1 VTFAFPFARQE
12 EVDSMPLLI
21 MCSSCQTRL
30 RVGDDRVGRKMKCPK
45 CQTIF
50 TAASADSGAAS
61 APAARAK
68 APPARAP
75 LEVEVGDEDVIEAGP
90 HQGKSA
96 GHPDQSFEEL
106 EVPDSMREEIEK
118 NLTKKEKIVWIGRAS
133 MKLMMSNARLGR
145 IIGIILL
152 CVLAATLVITIALQ
166 VAGLVVWIICGFLGL
181 IGALLLFV
189 PWLTQRG
196 EKVRPTY
203 VLTNRQVIICQYMGF
218 RGANIRT
225 YTPDRLNKMERRE
238 WRRFPGDGDLIF
250 EKEVFTTGGGP
261 SGGGRF
267 RRGPGAFGR
276 TSGQSHEHTTTI
288 EHGFM
293 MIERVGEVEKLVREK
308 LIEPFSI

>member
-1 VTFAFPFARQE
+1 
-12 EVDSMPLLI
+12 
-21 MCSSCQTRL
+21 
-30 RVGDDRVGRKMKCPK
+30 MKCPK
-45 CQTIF
+45 CQSIF
-50 TAASADSGAAS
+50 TAGSADSGEAQ

-68 APPARAP
+68 SAPAKAPA
-75 LEVEVGDEDVIEAGP
+75 EVEVGDEDVVEAG
-90 HQGKSA
+90 QRRGK
-96 GHPDQSFEEL
+96 GRGLQLQSFEEL
-106 EVPDSMREEIEK
+106 EVPDNMREEIEK

-145 IIGIILL
+145 LIGIIML
-152 CVLAATLVITIALQ
+152 CAVAATLGITIALQ
-166 VAGLVVWIICGFLGL
+166 VAGLVVWIICGFLCL
-181 IGALLLFV
+181 LGALLLFV

-203 VLTNRQVIICQYMGF
+203 VVTNRQVIICQYMGF

-250 EKEVFTTGGGP
+250 EKEVFTTGGAPTSAG
-261 SGGGRF
+261 F
-267 RRGPGAFGR
+267 RRGGRGAFGR
-276 TSGQSHEHTTTI
+276 TSGMSNEHTTTI

-293 MIERVGEVEKLVREK
+293 MIEQVGEVEKLVREK